1 MKKMTN
7 KQKEFAALAPP
18 FDKATQADRIVG
30 ATGKAYNNGQRK
42 SNMYGGGMASPR
54 KPMMMGGLAQQNRT
68 VTTGMASKDNPMGAM
83 TEKKKYDMGMNL
95 GGAIK
100 KFEKKSNGG
109 KAGGVPKTPKQ
120 KKFAALAD
128 PKDRITL
135 ADRIKGATT

>member
-1 MKKMTN
+1 MKM
-7 KQKEFAALAPP
+7 
-18 FDKATQADRIVG
+18 
-30 ATGKAYNNGQRK
+30 YNNGQRPQK
-42 SNMYGGGMASPR
+42 MYGGGMMMPR

-68 VTTGMASKDNPMGAM
+68 MTTGMASKENPMGTM
-83 TEKKKYDMGMNL
+83 TEKKRYDMGMNL

-109 KAGGVPKTPKQ
+109 KAGGIPKTPKQ
-120 KKFAALAD
+120 KKFAALAE

>member
-1 MKKMTN
+1 MKM
-7 KQKEFAALAPP
+7 
-18 FDKATQADRIVG
+18 
-30 ATGKAYNNGQRK
+30 YNNGQRPQK
-42 SNMYGGGMASPR
+42 MYGGGMTMPR

-68 VTTGMASKDNPMGAM
+68 QGAATPKTQDAMGMM
-83 TEKKKYDMGMNL
+83 TQQKKFDMGYNL

-109 KAGGVPKTPKQ
+109 KAGGIPKTPKQ
-120 KKFAALAD
+120 KKFAALAE